1 MNNRLYQI
9 LLVAY
14 MILILSVSSIPQDS
28 LPKVFLLTWDKL
40 LHLVEYFILG
50 ILAVKSM
57 NDVTFRSILIV
68 VLFGT
73 VFGMMDEYLQSYIS
87 GRMSS
92 GYDVVAD
99 TIGVT
104 IGALLVLGKNKKT

>member
-1 MNNRLYQI
+1 MNNRFYQV

-14 MILILSVSSIPQDS
+14 MILILAVSSIPQHS
-28 LPKVFLLTWDKL
+28 LPKTFLLTWDKL
-40 LHLVEYFILG
+40 LHLGEYFILG
-50 ILAVKSM
+50 LLAVKSM
-57 NDVTFRSILIV
+57 RSITIRSVFIV

-73 VFGMMDEYLQSYIS
+73 MFGMMDEYFQSFIS

-99 TIGVT
+99 TIGVFT
-104 IGALLVLGKNKKT
+104 GALLGLWTSHRT

>member
-1 MNNRLYQI
+1 
-9 LLVAY
+9 
-14 MILILSVSSIPQDS
+14 MIFILSVSSIPQDS
-28 LPKVFLLTWDKL
+28 LPKTFLLAWDKL

-57 NDVTFRSILIV
+57 NDVTLRSILIV

-73 VFGMMDEYLQSYIS
+73 MFGIIDEYLQSYIS

-99 TIGVT
+99 TIGVI
-104 IGALLVLGKNKKT
+104 IGALLVLGNKKYD